1 MQPLDFQTDPEKHYQ
16 QRKLIFTLL
25 VLLVIVLALWQVGSW
40 KREAALA
47 ELQESSKQELRRYVL
62 HLQGQLEK
70 YEFLPGVLA
79 TNKRLVR
86 LLQDPGD
93 SERIEALN
101 LYLETL
107 NNLIGTSD
115 TYLMDADGLTIA
127 ASNWASERPF
137 VGRNFSYRPYF
148 QEAMKGHL
156 GRYFALGVTSN
167 KRGYYFAY
175 PVRWE
180 SKILGTVVIKI
191 SMALIEQSWGGAANE
206 LIVTDPDGVVFITT
220 NKEWRFKAL
229 NRLKP
234 DVLTRIRESRRY
246 GGEKLGALPI
256 VKTETK
262 GEYARIVSIDEG
274 RRYDYLVQ
282 EESMPHAGWR
292 VHILTRL
299 DRVNSEV
306 LNVVVFAA
314 LFLLALVLWVMLW
327 MQRRRRRQENAR
339 FERRAKEMLEIRVR
353 EQTQDITEANIR
365 LTEEIAQHR
374 QTESELQLTQNELIQ
389 SAKLAVIG
397 QMSTGISHELNQPL
411 AAIRSYADNAL
422 ALFQRE
428 RQEEVEWNLA
438 QISELTERMAQISSQ
453 LKVFARK
460 TAGKKT
466 RVSVTAVIEDSLR
479 LLSSRLKNIRISW
492 KPPHRP
498 LYVLANMVQ
507 LEQVVVNLIGNALHA
522 VDGSADPFITIGVV
536 ENFDANSVSIGIE
549 DNGEGIPNDLLER
562 IFDPFFTTKEKGLGL
577 GLGLSISLRIVD
589 AMDGKL
595 QAQNSPD
602 GGALFTVELLAAP
615 PSKEV

>member
-1 MQPLDFQTDPEKHYQ
+1 M
-16 QRKLIFTLL
+16 
-25 VLLVIVLALWQVGSW
+25 VLLLIGLALWQVGIW
-40 KREAALA
+40 KREAALT

-93 SERIEALN
+93 SDRIEALN
-101 LYLETL
+101 HYLETL
-107 NNLIGTSD
+107 NNLTGTSD

-127 ASNWASERPF
+127 ASNWSGERPF

-191 SMALIEQSWGGAANE
+191 NMAPIEQSWGGAENE
-206 LIVTDPDGVVFITT
+206 LLVTDPDGVVFITT
-220 NKEWRFKAL
+220 NKEWRFKTL

-292 VHILTRL
+292 VHILARL
-299 DRVNSEV
+299 DRVNSQV
-306 LNVVVFAA
+306 LNVIVFAA
-314 LFLLALVLWVMLW
+314 LFFLATVLLVMFWV
-327 MQRRRRRQENAR
+327 QRRRRLQDQTR
-339 FERRAKEMLEIRVR
+339 FERKAKEMLEIRVR

-374 QTESELQLTQNELIQ
+374 KTESELQLTQNELIQ

-466 RVSVTAVIEDSLR
+466 QVSVAAVIDDSLR
-479 LLSSRLKNIRISW
+479 LLSSRLKRVKINWR
-492 KPPHRP
+492 PPQQS

-522 VDGSADPFITIGVV
+522 VDGSTDPFITVKV
-536 ENFDANSVSIGIE
+536 KENSDAKTVSIGIS
-549 DNGEGIPNDLLER
+549 DNGEGIPDDLMER
-562 IFDPFFTTKEKGLGL
+562 IFDPFFTTKKKGLGL
-577 GLGLSISLRIVD
+577 GLGLSISMRIVD

-595 QAQNSPD
+595 HAQNSPE
-602 GGALFTVELLAAP
+602 GGALFTLELLAAP
-615 PSKEV
+615 PPSKEA